1 MAESSTFDP
10 DALPQIIGDF
20 RPVDEWQVHINDVFY
35 GLRGARL
42 REFYQTFASTDYRL
56 GYALA
61 EDYYR
66 RVSQRAKQSST
77 KETVSGSRSSLVLM
91 EWGCGN
97 GNLAAC
103 FLDRLQALDTDKQW
117 YPYVQYHL
125 LDKNDVVLHEAR
137 SNPDL
142 ARHQERVTI
151 THGDVG
157 DLQSF
162 QDGTVDRIICNE
174 LWSELPTKLMF
185 RKAGNLQEE
194 HLRPNVSESKLAEI
208 SNWSGFVQAFDHKDI
223 EGLQTFPSFLEDLVW
238 EREYHEIEAKSL
250 AFRRTISEFVKNID
264 EEVLVPVNTGAA
276 ATLKEAMRLLSPDA
290 IGLSSFDAGTFD
302 AHVLNDPEKPCYA
315 VHGGQFSFM
324 VNFALLEEIGR
335 HLGAKNLVLESQRE
349 FVGNCLNANVL
360 TLMDLLAAHP
370 NLPNSNS
377 WEFDAHVVRTLEAI
391 NTGYSSPYS
400 RRIEFPLRDVMPSD
414 EKGKLHEIL
423 SNLKADGL
431 PDVIAYVTESE
442 IHAAQPALEK
452 LGYDPEGIKV
462 MLQSPA
468 QLVDYTHFSLSGSS
482 SV

>member
-1 MAESSTFDP
+1 MAASSTFDP

-35 GLRGARL
+35 GLRGSRL
-42 REFYQTFASTDYRL
+42 RELYQTFASADYRL

-61 EDYYR
+61 DDYYR
-66 RVSQRAKQSST
+66 RVSQRAKQSSIGDST
-77 KETVSGSRSSLVLM
+77 LSSKSSVILM

-117 YPYVQYHL
+117 YPFIQYHL
-125 LDKNDVVLHEAR
+125 LDKNDVVLNEAR

-142 ARHQERVTI
+142 VRHQERVTI
-151 THGDVG
+151 TCGDVD
-157 DLQSF
+157 DLQIF
-162 QDGTVDRIICNE
+162 QDRTVDRIICNE
-174 LWSELPTKLMF
+174 LWSELPTKLMY
-185 RKAGNLQEE
+185 RKASNLHEE

-208 SNWSGFVQAFDHKDI
+208 TDWSGFVQAFDRKDI
-223 EGLQTFPSFLEDLVW
+223 ERLQTFPSFLEDLVW

-250 AFRRTISEFVKNID
+250 AFRRTISEFLKNID

-276 ATLKEAMRLLSPDA
+276 ATIKEAMRLLAPDA
-290 IGLSSFDAGTFD
+290 IGFSSFDAGTFD
-302 AHVLNDPEKPCYA
+302 AHVLNDPEKPCYS

-335 HLGAKNLVLESQRE
+335 HLGAKSLVLESQRE
-349 FVGNCLNANVL
+349 FVGKSLNTNVL

-391 NTGYSSPYS
+391 NTGYSSPYE
-400 RRIEFPLRDVMPSD
+400 RRIEFPLRDAMPSD
-414 EKGKLHEIL
+414 EKGKLHEVL
-423 SNLKADGL
+423 SNLKSDGL
-431 PDVIAYVTESE
+431 PDMIAYVTESE
-442 IHAAQPALEK
+442 IQDAQLALEK
-452 LGYDPEGIKV
+452 LGYDREGIN
-462 MLQSPA
+462 MILQSPP
-468 QLVDYTHFSLSGSS
+468 QLVDYTHFFLSASS
-482 SV
+482 